1 MTVPATDSP
10 AWERRFTAPRLLTA
24 RPTADRGAAVVVTV
38 EAEGATARIL
48 DAATDALSEQ
58 LPFGAGYDALLTDD
72 RAWVVQL
79 ADDGGTEVGHL
90 LAHPVAGGAPV
101 DLTPGRDP
109 YVIRG
114 LEQSADGSL
123 LVASMV
129 DEEGHHLVAI
139 EAQPWGAVRT
149 LATTQNELWYP
160 RASADGSLVS
170 ADTTE
175 TEPGVRRAAVT
186 VYDRDGAIV
195 GVCGDLP
202 AGPVRAIRFS
212 RVAGDQRLLVNSER
226 SGFAR
231 PAIWDPR
238 SGERVDYD
246 LPELRG
252 ETIPLDWDAARGE
265 LLLLHVEDGIHR
277 LLTLDERSGE
287 ISETRAGSGSYGDP
301 DVASQNDW
309 YATSWLAAD
318 GTPRVFEQD
327 WTAPPRLLALAHD
340 GTIRTLAESAP
351 APAGRPLASTMIGGS
366 EGTPVQL
373 WWALPEGEIA
383 GTVLSV
389 HGGPNL
395 VTVDHWD
402 PSLQAWLDEGFAVAA
417 LNYHGSVT
425 FGRDLREG
433 FWGRAGD
440 AEVADVA
447 AALAFLREQG
457 AADPASTF
465 ITGASYGGHLSLL
478 SLGRLPDQFAGAL
491 GEVAMADWRAA
502 IGDMNPAIRV
512 SWINFLTSP
521 SRVTGERL
529 ELERAIARFSPISW
543 VGDVRGRVWLS
554 QGKRDTRTPPSQA
567 QSYVDALRARG
578 GDALIEW
585 FDAGHEPVGFDGP
598 LQAQRRMLELAR
610 AAIAGERWSEPA

>member
-1 MTVPATDSP
+1 MTVPASDLS

-24 RPTADRGAAVVVTV
+24 RPTADRTAALVVTT
-38 EAEGATARIL
+38 EADGATARIL
-48 DAATDALSEQ
+48 DLATDALAQEP
-58 LPFGAGYDALLTDD
+58 LPFGAGYDSFLTTD
-72 RAWVVQL
+72 RAHVIQL

-90 LAHPVAGGAPV
+90 LAHPVAGGEPV

-114 LEQSADGSL
+114 LEQSADGST
-123 LVASMV
+123 LVASLV

-139 EAQPWGAVRT
+139 EAQPWGAART
-149 LATTQNELWYP
+149 LATTPNELWYP
-160 RASADGSLVS
+160 RASADGALVS

-195 GVCGDLP
+195 GVCDDLP

-212 RVAGDQRLLVNSER
+212 RVAGEERLLVNSER

-238 SGERVDYD
+238 SGARVDFD

-252 ETIPLDWDAARGE
+252 EAIPLDWDAARGT

-277 LLTLDERSGE
+277 LLTLDERSGAV
-287 ISETRAGSGSYGDP
+287 TVARAGSGSYGEP

-327 WTAPPRLLALAHD
+327 WTAPPRLLALDAQ
-340 GTIRTLAESAP
+340 GSARTLADSAP
-351 APAGRPLASTMIGGS
+351 APAGRPLTSTMIAGS

-373 WWALPEGEIA
+373 WWALPESEIA

-395 VTVDHWD
+395 VTVDRWD
-402 PSLQAWLDEGFAVAA
+402 PSLQAWLDEGFAVGA

-440 AEVADVA
+440 AEIADVA

-478 SLGRLPDQFAGAL
+478 SLGRLPDLFAGAF

-502 IGDMNPAIRV
+502 IGEMNPAIRV

-529 ELERAIARFSPISW
+529 ELEAAIARFSPIAW

-554 QGKRDTRTPPSQA
+554 QGKRDTRTPPTQA

-610 AAIAGERWSEPA
+610 AAIAGERWS

>member
-1 MTVPATDSP
+1 M
-10 AWERRFTAPRLLTA
+10 
-24 RPTADRGAAVVVTV
+24 
-38 EAEGATARIL
+38 
-48 DAATDALSEQ
+48 
-58 LPFGAGYDALLTDD
+58 
-72 RAWVVQL
+72 
-79 ADDGGTEVGHL
+79 
-90 LAHPVAGGAPV
+90 
-101 DLTPGRDP
+101 
-109 YVIRG
+109 
-114 LEQSADGSL
+114 
-123 LVASMV
+123 
-129 DEEGHHLVAI
+129 
-139 EAQPWGAVRT
+139 
-149 LATTQNELWYP
+149 
-160 RASADGSLVS
+160 
-170 ADTTE
+170 
-175 TEPGVRRAAVT
+175 
-186 VYDRDGAIV
+186 
-195 GVCGDLP
+195 
-202 AGPVRAIRFS
+202 
-212 RVAGDQRLLVNSER
+212 
-226 SGFAR
+226 
-231 PAIWDPR
+231 
-238 SGERVDYD
+238 
-246 LPELRG
+246 
-252 ETIPLDWDAARGE
+252 
-265 LLLLHVEDGIHR
+265 LHVEDGIHR

-287 ISETRAGSGSYGDP
+287 VTATRAGSGSYGDP

-309 YATSWLAAD
+309 YASSWLAAD

-327 WTAPPRLLALAHD
+327 WTAPPRLLALAQD
-340 GTIRTLAESAP
+340 GTTRTIAESAP

-373 WWALPEGEIA
+373 WWALPEGQPA

-395 VTVDHWD
+395 VTVDRWD

-529 ELERAIARFSPISW
+529 ELEPGDRQIQPDRLGRRRARPRLAVAGQARHAHPAGAGAELRRRAAGARRRRADR
-543 VGDVRGRVWLS
+543 VVRRRPRAGRLRRPAAGAAADAGAGARRDRRRALERGRARRRRGLA
-554 QGKRDTRTPPSQA
+554 RR
-567 QSYVDALRARG
+567 LRARG
-578 GDALIEW
+578 GLALDLQRDAVEQQLQPGPE
-585 FDAGHEPVGFDGP
+585 DRRVADRREVAVERVDRGELLRVELAVLDLPREVVGAAA
-598 LQAQRRMLELAR
+598 LLVERLQRRLDRRRRADVVAEAR
-610 AAIAGERWSEPA
+610 GCRRPPTPV

>member
-1 MTVPATDSP
+1 MTVPAPDPS
-10 AWERRFTAPRLLTA
+10 AWERRFTAPQLLTA
-24 RPTADRGAAVVVTV
+24 RPTADRTAAVVVTA
-38 EAEGATARIL
+38 EADGATARIL
-48 DAATDALSEQ
+48 DTATGELSEQ
-58 LPFGAGYDALLTDD
+58 LPFGAGYDALLTCD
-72 RAWVVQL
+72 RAHVVQL

-90 LAHPVAGGAPV
+90 LAHPVAGGEPV

-109 YVIRG
+109 YVVRG
-114 LEQSADGSL
+114 LEQSAGGSL
-123 LVASMV
+123 LVGALV
-129 DEEGHHLVAI
+129 DEDGHHLVAI
-139 EAQPWGAVRT
+139 EAQPWGAART

-160 RASADGSLVS
+160 RASADGTLVS

-175 TEPGVRRAAVT
+175 TQPGVRRAAVT
-186 VYDRDGAIV
+186 VYDRDGAVV
-195 GVCGDLP
+195 GVCDDLP

-212 RVAGDQRLLVNSER
+212 RVAGDQRLLVNTER
-226 SGFAR
+226 SGWAR

-238 SGERVDYD
+238 SGDRVDFE
-246 LPELRG
+246 LPQLRG
-252 ETIPLDWDAARGE
+252 DAIPLDWDAARQT
-265 LLLLHVEDGIHR
+265 LLLLHVEDGVQR
-277 LLTLDERSGE
+277 LLTLDEGSCE
-287 ISETRAGSGSYGDP
+287 VTVARAGSGSYGEP

-309 YATSWLAAD
+309 YSSSWLAAD
-318 GTPRVFEQD
+318 GTPHVFEQD
-327 WTAPPRLLALAHD
+327 WTAPPRLLALAQD
-340 GTIRTLAESAP
+340 GSASTLAESAP
-351 APAGRPLASTMIGGS
+351 APAGRALASTMISGS
-366 EGTPVQL
+366 EETPVQL
-373 WWALPEGEIA
+373 WWALPEGPPA

-402 PSLQAWLDEGFAVAA
+402 PSLQAWLDAGFAVAA

-447 AALAFLREQG
+447 AALSFLREQG

-478 SLGRLPDQFAGAL
+478 SLGRLPQQFAGAF

-502 IGDMNPAIRV
+502 IGEMNPAIRV

-521 SRVTGERL
+521 SRVTGEPL
-529 ELERAIARFSPISW
+529 ELEAAIARFSPISW
-543 VGDVRGRVWLS
+543 VGDVQGRVWLS
-554 QGKRDTRTPPSQA
+554 QGKRDTRTPPTQA

-610 AAIAGERWSEPA
+610 AAIAGERWS